1 MVNFL
6 SFSDEFQKISAQS
19 HHEAAGEATGRDIG
33 GYAGSIG
40 GLSGGAGGA
49 ALHNAHLDTV
59 QKLIG
64 PKIRVRK
71 ASILANALGGAVLGG
86 AAGRA
91 LGGSIGK
98 TVGNIK
104 SVFTDKK
111 GKTKKSEALYKAAE
125 HFLRSGRRPI
135 SADRLLEK
143 ETEEQVTPSQVFEPA
158 PKEEEKVSM
167 DLGKAKTLA
176 TMGSGAALYHV
187 VNKANEDR
195 KLGRAVRL
203 QQG

>member
-19 HHEAAGEATGRDIG
+19 LHEAKGEVVGRDTG
-33 GYAGSIG
+33 GST
-40 GLSGGAGGA
+40 GAGVGA
-49 ALHNAHLDTV
+49 YLGARRGLRHGVGIADKALH
-59 QKLIG
+59 
-64 PKIRVRK
+64 
-71 ASILANALGGAVLGG
+71 ALGGGFVGGITGG
-86 AAGRA
+86 AIGRHI
-91 LGGSIGK
+91 GGSIGR
-98 TVGNIK
+98 TTGNIK
-104 SVFTDKK
+104 GDFHRTMKEYTERH